1 MEVQTDDFFQDM
13 LDSEELYDFS
23 DYHGSHPIQN
33 LINQK
38 FDGDKVQVKQFI
50 DKNKKVAG
58 KMKDE
63 SGTYIIESFICL
75 KAKC

>member
-1 MEVQTDDFFQDM
+1 MISSRICWTTR
-13 LDSEELYDFS
+13 ELYDFL

-33 LINQK
+33 LISQK

-63 SGTYIIESFICL
+63 SGTLLLEKFICL